1 MSADYV
7 GAPDAAGDFLLRDV
21 TVVDVTDGSHAAGQD
36 IRVSGGTIAA
46 ISATGQDTAGLRVVD
61 GNGAFAVPGYVDCHA
76 HALNDPGTAAGSYAL
91 MLANGVTGF
100 RQMSGSPRLLKDRR
114 AGRLPA
120 PPGAPALLA
129 TPGAL
134 LTPLNSATPADAAAE
149 VRAQQE
155 QGADFIKAGMT
166 TRETFLAALAEAGR
180 VGIPL
185 DGHLPGEIDPRDAAR
200 GGMRC
205 IEHLGPGVPVFA
217 AACTCETEI
226 LSAPPRTLKL
236 PAVKLPGMDKVLNRI
251 LRGIVVNPSVLIKP
265 ADAHHLE
272 LADESFDEQ
281 RAADLAT
288 LFAEHQTWHC
298 PTLIRLHTQQFPD
311 APEHGA
317 DPRLRYVA
325 PGEVARWR
333 KSAAKFAALPEAT
346 RLVLQAHW
354 PAQLRLTKAL
364 ADAGVPLL
372 AGTDAN
378 GAGFVIPGFA
388 LHDEF
393 DLLADAG
400 LAPLA
405 ILRSATTAPAR
416 FFGLSAEAGQVA
428 PGYRADLVLLASDPL
443 ASHRALRDITAV
455 ARAGQLWSRSAL
467 DAVLTRVKA
476 SPTAG

>member
-1 MSADYV
+1 MSAGYV
-7 GAPDAAGDFLLRDV
+7 GAPDAAGDFILRDV
-21 TVVDVTDGSHAAGQD
+21 TVVDAADGSHVAGQD

-46 ISATGQDTAGLRVVD
+46 IGGGGQDPAGVRVVD
-61 GNGAFAVPGYVDCHA
+61 GHGAFVVPGYVDGHA

-100 RQMSGSPRLLKDRR
+100 RQMSGSAKLLADRR

-129 TPGAL
+129 APGAL
-134 LTPLNSATPADAAAE
+134 LTPLNSATPGDAAAE

-180 VGIPL
+180 AGIPL

-217 AACTCETEI
+217 AACTCQTEI
-226 LSAPPRTLKL
+226 LSAPPRAIKL
-236 PAVKLPGMDKVLNRI
+236 PKVKLPGMDKVLNRI
-251 LRGIVVNPSVLIKP
+251 LREIVVNPSALVTP
-265 ADAHHLE
+265 ADARHLE

-281 RAADLAT
+281 RAADLAA
-288 LFAEHQTWHC
+288 LFAVHQTWHC

-317 DPRLRYVA
+317 DPRLRYIA

-333 KSAAKFAALPEAT
+333 KSAAKFAGLPETT
-346 RLVLQAHW
+346 RRALQAHW
-354 PAQLRLTKAL
+354 PAQLRLTRAL
-364 ADAGVPLL
+364 SDAGVPLL

-393 DLLADAG
+393 DLLAAAG

-428 PGYRADLVLLASDPL
+428 PGYRADLVLLASDPV

-455 ARAGQLWSRSAL
+455 VRAGQLWSRSAL
-467 DAVLTRVKA
+467 DAVLARVA
-476 SPTAG
+476 ANPTAG